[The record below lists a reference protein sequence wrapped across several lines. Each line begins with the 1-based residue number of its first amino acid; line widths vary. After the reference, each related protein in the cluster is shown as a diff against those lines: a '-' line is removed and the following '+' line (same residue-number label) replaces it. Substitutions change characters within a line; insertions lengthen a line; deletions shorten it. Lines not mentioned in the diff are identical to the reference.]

1 MLTSVELG
9 VNVSFLNSTL
19 GTCKIITE
27 LHFPPQSFTFYRL
40 AFTVLHGWQVTGI
53 LRGLL
58 EELSHPT
65 EHVNIIVWMLAG
77 FPLSRQYS
85 VL

>member
-9 VNVSFLNSTL
+9 VNVSFLNSAL

-27 LHFPPQSFTFYRL
+27 LHLPPQSFTFYRL
-40 AFTVLHGWQVTGI
+40 AFTVLHGWQVSGI

-58 EELSHPT
+58 EEPSHPT
-65 EHVNIIVWMLAG
+65 EYVHIIVWMLAS